1 MKSASRSSAGLA
13 AVEAYL
19 ARVPEPARTTLGK
32 VRAAIR
38 AAAPKETVERLS
50 YSMPAFDY
58 KGALVAYAAFKSH
71 CSLFPMSS
79 SLLDELK
86 DDVAPYRT
94 AKGTLQ
100 FALDKPLPATL
111 VRKIVKARVAANEA
125 KKLRMK

>member
-1 MKSASRSSAGLA
+1 
-13 AVEAYL
+13 
-19 ARVPEPARTTLGK
+19 
-32 VRAAIR
+32 
-38 AAAPKETVERLS
+38 
-50 YSMPAFDY
+50 
-58 KGALVAYAAFKSH
+58 
-71 CSLFPMSS
+71 MSS

-125 KKLRMK
+125 KKKK